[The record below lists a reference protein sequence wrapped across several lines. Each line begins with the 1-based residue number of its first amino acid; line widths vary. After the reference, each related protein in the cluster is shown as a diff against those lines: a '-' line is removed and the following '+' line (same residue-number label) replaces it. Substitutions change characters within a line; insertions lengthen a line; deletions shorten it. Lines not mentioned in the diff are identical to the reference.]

1 MAGPTPY
8 NHATIAGDASQREK
22 CSAQQAEHE
31 TERPNQWYHAPGVRF
46 VGFGGFFACLRGGAG
61 AGATTGAGR
70 GAGATRAWCI
80 APPPFCGL
88 NKKDGIWLI
97 DLPICIIDF
106 PANDLPRAST
116 FSSFVRGANS
126 AH

>member
-1 MAGPTPY
+1 L
-8 NHATIAGDASQREK
+8 
-22 CSAQQAEHE
+22 
-31 TERPNQWYHAPGVRF
+31 
-46 VGFGGFFACLRGGAG
+46 GGFFVCVSGS
-61 AGATTGAGR
+61 TGASAAAGTVR
-70 GAGATRAWCI
+70 GAGATRACCI
-80 APPPFCGL
+80 APPPFCGR

-116 FSSFVRGANS
+116 FSSLVRGASS